1 MQSCDVYI
9 GRAVKKGGWK
19 LDASIW
25 ANPFK
30 RTKGLVPGSTLLA
43 YEQYVRSNPN
53 LMHKI
58 PLLAGKT
65 LGCWC
70 KPNPCH
76 GDVLVKLVQ
85 EHLESDDSDD
95 EETEENFTDS
105 EQHDW
110 SKDYKPASVLAE
122 GVIVG
127 TILSPSCVSVVAIS
141 DGHLIRPLPSV
152 NSDPLAKVGTRF
164 WFSYDKERMH
174 SHVRLPHSW
183 KDAPV
188 NIAHIDPSPI
198 HPKVLHHMI
207 ILCSCAV
214 SIKQNE
220 SAQELL
226 KVLANSRQH

>member
-1 MQSCDVYI
+1 MASGLLPRVVRIHRKGGKILQSCDVYI

-30 RTKGLVPGSTLLA
+30 RTKGLAPGSTLLA

-53 LMHKI
+53 LMHRI

-85 EHLESDDSDD
+85 EHLESEDFEDVPDIDDKEAED
-95 EETEENFTDS
+95 NFNDS

-110 SKDYKPASVLAE
+110 SKDNKPASVLVE
-122 GVIVG
+122 GVIIG
-127 TILSPSCVSVVAIS
+127 TTTTLCECYGNFRWTFNPTSS
-141 DGHLIRPLPSV
+141 
-152 NSDPLAKVGTRF
+152 
-164 WFSYDKERMH
+164 FS
-174 SHVRLPHSW
+174 
-183 KDAPV
+183 
-188 NIAHIDPSPI
+188 
-198 HPKVLHHMI
+198 
-207 ILCSCAV
+207 
-214 SIKQNE
+214 
-220 SAQELL
+220 
-226 KVLANSRQH
+226 